1 MDNEPVKKRRYRGI
15 IGPTVLVGVG
25 IVLLLV
31 KNGMIDRQL
40 VWQWWPL
47 LLIVIGGAMLISRLR
62 DNDR

>member
-31 KNGMIDRQL
+31 KHGVIDRQL

-47 LLIVIGGAMLISRLR
+47 LLIVIGGAMLFSRLR
-62 DNDR
+62 DNER

>member
-1 MDNEPVKKRRYRGI
+1 MDNEPLKKRRYRGI
-15 IGPTVLVGVG
+15 VGPTVLVGVG
-25 IVLLLV
+25 VVLLLV

-47 LLIVIGGAMLISRLR
+47 LLIVIGGAMLVSRLR

>member
-15 IGPTVLVGVG
+15 VGPTVLVGVG
-25 IVLLLV
+25 VVLLLV

-47 LLIVIGGAMLISRLR
+47 LLIVIGGAMLVSRLR